1 MPKLSEFRDST
12 RILNWLAS
20 FHIFDS
26 CIIFVYRSSRSE
38 VFCKKVFLEISKN
51 SQENTCARVSFLYSC
66 RARPASMCNPSAI
79 LDFCFILVAS
89 NTVIWASLFGAHR
102 FKLEVENF
110 IFHVVVFSRE
120 TFQTLAWKFLLC
132 VSQKVFGAYIF
143 PNFVL
148 VWYIV
153 AEKLV
158 KTNSRRVNTF
168 SLFLFAGGM

>member
-89 NTVIWASLFGAHR
+89 NTVIWASLFGAQR
-102 FKLEVENF
+102 SKLEVEDF
-110 IFHVVVFSRE
+110 IFHVVEFSSK
-120 TFQTLAWKFLLC
+120 TFQTLACKISALC
-132 VSQKVFGAYIF
+132 SAKSFRDFY
-143 PNFVL
+143 
-148 VWYIV
+148 
-153 AEKLV
+153 
-158 KTNSRRVNTF
+158 F
-168 SLFLFAGGM
+168 S